1 MTFTELINFL
11 ESPQSTNI
19 FQSKLEEAGRNID
32 MNSENGDIWMTS
44 VLMAYEFLK

>member
-11 ESPQSTNI
+11 ESPQSANL
-19 FQSKLEEAGRNID
+19 FQSKLQETGRNTD

-44 VLMAYEFLK
+44 VFMAMSS

>member
-11 ESPQSTNI
+11 ESPQSAKL
-19 FQSKLEEAGRNID
+19 FQSKLQEAGRNID

-44 VLMAYEFLK
+44 VFMALSS

>member
-11 ESPQSTNI
+11 ESPLRANL
-19 FQSKLEEAGRNID
+19 FQSKLQEAGRNTN

-44 VLMAYEFLK
+44 IFMAMRS